1 MGVWC
6 SGPLNTITNQ
16 KCNSQSENIT
26 ANLRIH
32 NSKTKIRLQIW
43 KWSLR
48 LLKKKKK
55 KIRQSAIFHF
65 PSWCMGGFFTLV
77 SFYFFY
83 LQQRCIEDLLNH
95 SSSLWW
101 PPCLLKREI
110 FSSNFMA
117 NINILHLYTQIM
129 INMTYSTWIRSIL
142 GIRRSYRLLL
152 PELLDTAWP
161 PRGRSFTS
169 HIIPHSSPNPWWLD
183 GPCVSHISH
192 FHPAISHDL
201 IARLLPI

>member
-1 MGVWC
+1 MQQ
-6 SGPLNTITNQ
+6 PIR
-16 KCNSQSENIT
+16 KHNSKSENTQQQNQNTT
-26 ANLRIH
+26 ANLKMKP
-32 NSKTKIRLQIW
+32 KTI
-43 KWSLR
+43 
-48 LLKKKKK
+48 KKKKK
-55 KIRQSAIFHF
+55 KNQAKRHF
-65 PSWCMGGFFTLV
+65 PF
-77 SFYFFY
+77 SFMMHGRVFHSGFFY
-83 LQQRCIEDLLNH
+83 LQQRCIEDLLTH

-161 PRGRSFTS
+161 PRGRSFTL

-192 FHPAISHDL
+192 LHPAISHDL